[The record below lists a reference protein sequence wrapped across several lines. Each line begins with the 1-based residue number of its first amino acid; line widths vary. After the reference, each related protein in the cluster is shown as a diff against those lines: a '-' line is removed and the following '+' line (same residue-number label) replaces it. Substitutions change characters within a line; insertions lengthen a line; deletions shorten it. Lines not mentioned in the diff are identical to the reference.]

1 MKVLLIMPKYFDYPE
16 VISDGLR
23 RLGFDVDFVNDRP
36 STNSFIK
43 AAIRIKKE
51 VINPYIKSYFDKVM
65 VQVRKNKYD
74 YVLLILGQSLSFSE
88 KMISQLKESQKNA
101 IFILYQW
108 DSMSNIEKTVE
119 YYKYFDKRYS
129 FDRKDAERKDELN
142 FLPLFYSPKYETI
155 GKIKNN
161 EFKYDFSFVGT
172 AHPKKYKFVKE
183 MTSQL
188 RDKYKSQFIYYF
200 LPSRIVYVY
209 RKIHDMEFKNAR
221 YSEFHFEPISGKRMD
236 HLIINSK
243 CILDSAQDNQD
254 GLPIRVIESLGAK
267 KKLITTNKD
276 IINYDF
282 YDSRNIYIYDGK
294 GFNFDSPFFKTDYK
308 EVDEK
313 VYRKYS
319 LNSWLKKLLGVH

>member
-51 VINPYIKSYFDKVM
+51 VINPYIKSYFDKVL
-65 VQVRKNKYD
+65 VKVRKNKYD